1 MDPKDEKKENNNQ
14 KNDLEF
20 DNPYQDAPEMNE
32 EIKLDNINNIN
43 DTNKSEPEKK
53 ENIEKEENKNL
64 NLNENNEDE
73 IDKLTKE
80 LNELSQINQINNNQN
95 NIENNNSNINS
106 NNKNNSDFNPFENKD
121 NIDIS
126 NFGFPNELKDNSNN
140 NNNNSGFPNEI
151 NNNNNNN
158 NNFGFNQNNINNN
171 NDFPSEP
178 NNNNNSFNPYRV
190 NDNNSGFGFNQNNT
204 NNNINNNNNSGYNP
218 YRINNNNDSF
228 KFNSNN
234 MNNNNSNYGFNPNNN
249 MNNNNNNNYGFNRN
263 NSSNFGFNN
272 NMNDN
277 NNNNYNN
284 NYYRSNSINNS
295 YNGNQNNYNNN
306 YNNNSFNNNYNNN
319 NYSMNNNNNNSFNNY
334 NNNNYNNNNNYSA
347 YNPNNSFNNNNY
359 NNSINNM
366 FPSVESINTDIDT
379 DFPNIND
386 INEQEQIKKETNRK
400 KESKDKAIMSNII
413 KVCDDKFKNAVAQFK
428 NYQLVES
435 KKNLKHIISS
445 LNTLEQSIKNQK
457 QFALDLIPNITT
469 LKTDV
474 TKKLNE
480 YNYFT
485 YILEQTLLKNI
496 QYSRNFDLPTF
507 AAKFIIK
514 HPYSSFDDIFDTTLD
529 NNKPTR
535 NMLLNIF
542 NDAQFSGYKSL
553 FLYGPKGSGKT
564 LYAHALASE
573 IGGVIGQIND
583 LRIIKINYFVKEFA
597 RVITECTTKPII
609 IFLKNIETMT
619 QYALNEILFLHDKFN
634 TEQRRVLFICSSQY
648 PLRGLPYQ
656 LKFKYVQLINGAGQK
671 NKYNLFKFYF
681 SKFGINFKM
690 SDDDLNNFVTQN
702 FRNYSNKDVFFV
714 VKQMMDIKKQ
724 KGENI
729 YDLGRDEL
737 EQAMKLR
744 PGSLDQQSMQ
754 YYYL

>member
-1 MDPKDEKKENNNQ
+1 MEPNDEKKENNNQ

-158 NNFGFNQNNINNN
+158 NNSFGFNNNINNN

-272 NMNDN
+272 NMND

-573 IGGVIGQIND
+573 IGGIIGQIND

>member
-158 NNFGFNQNNINNN
+158 NNSFGFNNNINNN

-277 NNNNYNN
+277 NNNYNN

-319 NYSMNNNNNNSFNNY
+319 NYSMNNNNNNNFNNY

-359 NNSINNM
+359 NNNINNM

-386 INEQEQIKKETNRK
+386 INEQEQIKKENNRK

-413 KVCDDKFKNAVAQFK
+413 KVCDNKFKNAVAQFK

-445 LNTLEQSIKNQK
+445 LNTLEQNIKNQK

>member
-1 MDPKDEKKENNNQ
+1 MEPNDEKKENNNQ

-158 NNFGFNQNNINNN
+158 SFGFNNNINNN

-190 NDNNSGFGFNQNNT
+190 NDNNSGFGFNQNNA

-228 KFNSNN
+228 KLNSNN

-277 NNNNYNN
+277 NNKYNN

-306 YNNNSFNNNYNNN
+306 YNNNNFNNNYNNN

-359 NNSINNM
+359 NNNINNM

-573 IGGVIGQIND
+573 IGGIIGQIND

-597 RVITECTTKPII
+597 RVITECTSKPII

>member
-1 MDPKDEKKENNNQ
+1 MEPNDEKKENNNQ

-20 DNPYQDAPEMNE
+20 DNPYQDTPEMNE

-158 NNFGFNQNNINNN
+158 NNSFGFNNNINNN

-277 NNNNYNN
+277 NNNYNN

-295 YNGNQNNYNNN
+295 YNDNQNNYNNN

-597 RVITECTTKPII
+597 RVITECTTKSII

>member
-1 MDPKDEKKENNNQ
+1 
-14 KNDLEF
+14 
-20 DNPYQDAPEMNE
+20 
-32 EIKLDNINNIN
+32 
-43 DTNKSEPEKK
+43 
-53 ENIEKEENKNL
+53 
-64 NLNENNEDE
+64 
-73 IDKLTKE
+73 
-80 LNELSQINQINNNQN
+80 
-95 NIENNNSNINS
+95 
-106 NNKNNSDFNPFENKD
+106 
-121 NIDIS
+121 
-126 NFGFPNELKDNSNN
+126 
-140 NNNNSGFPNEI
+140 
-151 NNNNNNN
+151 
-158 NNFGFNQNNINNN
+158 
-171 NDFPSEP
+171 
-178 NNNNNSFNPYRV
+178 
-190 NDNNSGFGFNQNNT
+190 
-204 NNNINNNNNSGYNP
+204 
-218 YRINNNNDSF
+218 
-228 KFNSNN
+228 
-234 MNNNNSNYGFNPNNN
+234 
-249 MNNNNNNNYGFNRN
+249 
-263 NSSNFGFNN
+263 
-272 NMNDN
+272 
-277 NNNNYNN
+277 
-284 NYYRSNSINNS
+284 
-295 YNGNQNNYNNN
+295 
-306 YNNNSFNNNYNNN
+306 
-319 NYSMNNNNNNSFNNY
+319 
-334 NNNNYNNNNNYSA
+334 
-347 YNPNNSFNNNNY
+347 
-359 NNSINNM
+359 
-366 FPSVESINTDIDT
+366 
-379 DFPNIND
+379 
-386 INEQEQIKKETNRK
+386 
-400 KESKDKAIMSNII
+400 MSNII
-413 KVCDDKFKNAVAQFK
+413 KVCDNKFKNAVAQFK

>member
-1 MDPKDEKKENNNQ
+1 MEPNDEKKENNNQ

-158 NNFGFNQNNINNN
+158 NNSFGFNNNINNN

-190 NDNNSGFGFNQNNT
+190 NDNNSGFGFNQNNA

-277 NNNNYNN
+277 NNNYNN

-306 YNNNSFNNNYNNN
+306 YNNNSFSNNYNNN

-359 NNSINNM
+359 NNNINNM

-597 RVITECTTKPII
+597 RVITECTNKPII

>member
-1 MDPKDEKKENNNQ
+1 MEPNDEKKENNNQ

-126 NFGFPNELKDNSNN
+126 NFGFPNELKNNN

-158 NNFGFNQNNINNN
+158 NNSFGFNNNINNN

-277 NNNNYNN
+277 NNNYNN

-334 NNNNYNNNNNYSA
+334 NNNNYNNNNNYSG

-359 NNSINNM
+359 NNNINNM

-386 INEQEQIKKETNRK
+386 INEQEQIKKENNRK

-413 KVCDDKFKNAVAQFK
+413 KVCDNKFKNAVAQFK

-445 LNTLEQSIKNQK
+445 LNTLEQNIKNQK

-535 NMLLNIF
+535 NILLNIF

-690 SDDDLNNFVTQN
+690 SDDDLNNFVIQN

>member
-1 MDPKDEKKENNNQ
+1 MEPNDEKKENNNQ

-158 NNFGFNQNNINNN
+158 NFGFNQNNINNN

-190 NDNNSGFGFNQNNT
+190 NDNNSGFGFNQNNA

-234 MNNNNSNYGFNPNNN
+234 MNNNNSNYGFDPNNN

-277 NNNNYNN
+277 NNNYNN
-284 NYYRSNSINNS
+284 NYYRSNSINNN

-496 QYSRNFDLPTF
+496 QYSSNFDLPTF

-535 NMLLNIF
+535 NILLNIF

>member
-1 MDPKDEKKENNNQ
+1 MEPNDEKKENNNQ

-64 NLNENNEDE
+64 NINENNEDE

-121 NIDIS
+121 NIDI
-126 NFGFPNELKDNSNN
+126 NFGFPNELKDNSN

-158 NNFGFNQNNINNN
+158 NNSFGFNNNINNN

-190 NDNNSGFGFNQNNT
+190 NDNNSGFGFNQNNA

-218 YRINNNNDSF
+218 YKINNNNDSF

-272 NMNDN
+272 NMKDN

-347 YNPNNSFNNNNY
+347 YNPNNSFNNNY
-359 NNSINNM
+359 NNNINNM

-386 INEQEQIKKETNRK
+386 INEQEQIKKETSRK

-445 LNTLEQSIKNQK
+445 LNTLEQNIKNQK

>member
-1 MDPKDEKKENNNQ
+1 MEPNDEKKENNNQ

-95 NIENNNSNINS
+95 NIENNNSNIDS

-158 NNFGFNQNNINNN
+158 SFGFNNNINNN

-190 NDNNSGFGFNQNNT
+190 NDNNSGFGFNQNNA

-277 NNNNYNN
+277 NNNYNN
-284 NYYRSNSINNS
+284 NYYRSNSINNN
-295 YNGNQNNYNNN
+295 YNDNQNNYNNN

-359 NNSINNM
+359 NNNINNM

-445 LNTLEQSIKNQK
+445 LNTLEQNIKNQK

-507 AAKFIIK
+507 AAKFVIK

>member
-1 MDPKDEKKENNNQ
+1 MEPNDEKKENNNQ

-158 NNFGFNQNNINNN
+158 NFGFNQNNINNN

-277 NNNNYNN
+277 NNNYNN

-366 FPSVESINTDIDT
+366 FPSIESINTDIDT

-535 NMLLNIF
+535 NKLLNIF

>member
-1 MDPKDEKKENNNQ
+1 MEPNDEKKENNNQ

-158 NNFGFNQNNINNN
+158 NSFGFNNNINNN

-190 NDNNSGFGFNQNNT
+190 NDNNSGFGFNQNNA

-272 NMNDN
+272 NMND

-359 NNSINNM
+359 NNNINNM

>member
-1 MDPKDEKKENNNQ
+1 MEPNDEKKENNNQ

-234 MNNNNSNYGFNPNNN
+234 MNNNNSNYGFNPDNN

-272 NMNDN
+272 NMND

-507 AAKFIIK
+507 AAKFVIK

>member
-1 MDPKDEKKENNNQ
+1 
-14 KNDLEF
+14 
-20 DNPYQDAPEMNE
+20 
-32 EIKLDNINNIN
+32 
-43 DTNKSEPEKK
+43 
-53 ENIEKEENKNL
+53 
-64 NLNENNEDE
+64 
-73 IDKLTKE
+73 
-80 LNELSQINQINNNQN
+80 
-95 NIENNNSNINS
+95 
-106 NNKNNSDFNPFENKD
+106 
-121 NIDIS
+121 
-126 NFGFPNELKDNSNN
+126 
-140 NNNNSGFPNEI
+140 
-151 NNNNNNN
+151 
-158 NNFGFNQNNINNN
+158 
-171 NDFPSEP
+171 
-178 NNNNNSFNPYRV
+178 
-190 NDNNSGFGFNQNNT
+190 
-204 NNNINNNNNSGYNP
+204 
-218 YRINNNNDSF
+218 
-228 KFNSNN
+228 
-234 MNNNNSNYGFNPNNN
+234 
-249 MNNNNNNNYGFNRN
+249 
-263 NSSNFGFNN
+263 
-272 NMNDN
+272 
-277 NNNNYNN
+277 
-284 NYYRSNSINNS
+284 
-295 YNGNQNNYNNN
+295 
-306 YNNNSFNNNYNNN
+306 
-319 NYSMNNNNNNSFNNY
+319 
-334 NNNNYNNNNNYSA
+334 
-347 YNPNNSFNNNNY
+347 
-359 NNSINNM
+359 
-366 FPSVESINTDIDT
+366 
-379 DFPNIND
+379 
-386 INEQEQIKKETNRK
+386 
-400 KESKDKAIMSNII
+400 MSNII

-445 LNTLEQSIKNQK
+445 LNTLEQNIKNQK

-507 AAKFIIK
+507 AAKFVIK

-573 IGGVIGQIND
+573 IGGIIGQIND

>member
-158 NNFGFNQNNINNN
+158 NNSFGFNNNINNN

-190 NDNNSGFGFNQNNT
+190 NDNNSGFGFNQNNA

-272 NMNDN
+272 NMND

-359 NNSINNM
+359 NNNINNM

-573 IGGVIGQIND
+573 IGGIIGQIND

>member
-1 MDPKDEKKENNNQ
+1 MEPNDEKKENNNQ

-43 DTNKSEPEKK
+43 DTNKSEPEK
-53 ENIEKEENKNL
+53 NDNVGKEENKNL

-158 NNFGFNQNNINNN
+158 NSFGFNNNINNN

-190 NDNNSGFGFNQNNT
+190 NDNNSGFGFNQNNA

-272 NMNDN
+272 NMND

-359 NNSINNM
+359 NNNINNM

-681 SKFGINFKM
+681 YKFGINFKM

>member
-1 MDPKDEKKENNNQ
+1 MEPNDEKKENNNQ

-158 NNFGFNQNNINNN
+158 NNSFGFNNNINNN

-263 NSSNFGFNN
+263 NSSNFGLNN
-272 NMNDN
+272 NMND

-359 NNSINNM
+359 NNNINNM

-573 IGGVIGQIND
+573 IGGIIGQIND

>member
-1 MDPKDEKKENNNQ
+1 MEPNDEKKENNNQ

-158 NNFGFNQNNINNN
+158 NNSFGFNNNINNN

-190 NDNNSGFGFNQNNT
+190 NDNNSGFGFNQNNA

-277 NNNNYNN
+277 NNNYNN

-319 NYSMNNNNNNSFNNY
+319 NY
-334 NNNNYNNNNNYSA
+334 NNNNNYSA

-359 NNSINNM
+359 NNNSINNM

-609 IFLKNIETMT
+609 IFLKNIEAMT

>member
-1 MDPKDEKKENNNQ
+1 MEPNDEKKENNNQ

-158 NNFGFNQNNINNN
+158 NNSFGFNNNINNN

-272 NMNDN
+272 NMND

-445 LNTLEQSIKNQK
+445 LNTLEQNIKNQK

>member
-158 NNFGFNQNNINNN
+158 NNSFGFNNNINNN

-277 NNNNYNN
+277 NNNYNN
-284 NYYRSNSINNS
+284 NYYRSNSINNN

-386 INEQEQIKKETNRK
+386 INEQEQIKKETSRK

>member
-1 MDPKDEKKENNNQ
+1 MEPNDEKKENNNQ

-158 NNFGFNQNNINNN
+158 NNSFGFNNNINNN

-190 NDNNSGFGFNQNNT
+190 NDNNSGFGFNQNNA

-272 NMNDN
+272 NMND

-359 NNSINNM
+359 NNNINNM

>member
-1 MDPKDEKKENNNQ
+1 MDPKDEKKESNNQ
-14 KNDLEF
+14 NNDFEF
-20 DNPYQDAPEMNE
+20 DNPYQDAPEINE
-32 EIKLDNINNIN
+32 EIKLDNINQSVPEQK
-43 DTNKSEPEKK
+43 DTTEK
-53 ENIEKEENKNL
+53 EKEENKNI
-64 NLNENNEDE
+64 NQNNADE
-73 IDKLTKE
+73 IDKLTQE
-80 LNELSQINQINNNQN
+80 LNELSQNNNQINNNQN
-95 NIENNNSNINS
+95 NIEKNNINS
-106 NNKNNSDFNPFENKD
+106 DNKNNSDFNPFENKD
-121 NIDIS
+121 NIDI
-126 NFGFPNELKDNSNN
+126 NFGFPNELKAKSN
-140 NNNNSGFPNEI
+140 NNNNSGFPNEM
-151 NNNNNNN
+151 NNNNN
-158 NNFGFNQNNINNN
+158 NNFGFNSNNINNN
-171 NDFPSEP
+171 NNFPSEP
-178 NNNNNSFNPYRV
+178 NNNNNNNNSFDPYRS

-204 NNNINNNNNSGYNP
+204 NNIINNNNNSGYNP
-218 YRINNNNDSF
+218 YRMNNNDSNF
-228 KFNSNN
+228 KFNS
-234 MNNNNSNYGFNPNNN
+234 YN
-249 MNNNNNNNYGFNRN
+249 MNNNNNNNYGLNPNNMNSNNNNNYGYNQNN
-263 NSSNFGFNN
+263 NSRNFGFNN

-284 NYYRSNSINNS
+284 NYYRSNSFNNNN
-295 YNGNQNNYNNN
+295 NGNQNNYNNN
-306 YNNNSFNNNYNNN
+306 YNNNNYNNNFNN
-319 NYSMNNNNNNSFNNY
+319 NYSMNNNNNNNSFNNY
-334 NNNNYNNNNNYSA
+334 NNNNNNNYNNYS
-347 YNPNNSFNNNNY
+347 NFNRNNSFNNNNY
-359 NNSINNM
+359 NNNSNINSM
-366 FPSVESINTDIDT
+366 LPSLDNINSDIDT
-379 DFPNIND
+379 NFPNIND
-386 INEQEQIKKETNRK
+386 IKEQEKIKNDNNRK
-400 KESKDKAIMSNII
+400 KESKDKAIMENII
-413 KVCDDKFKNAVAQFK
+413 KVCDDKFKNAVVQFK

-435 KKNLKHIISS
+435 KKGLKHIISS
-445 LNTLEQSIKNQK
+445 LITLEQNIKNQK
-457 QFALDLIPNITT
+457 QFALDLIPRIQT
-469 LKTDV
+469 LKTNV

-507 AAKFIIK
+507 ATKFIIK
-514 HPYSSFDDIFDTTLD
+514 NPYASFDDIFDTTLD

-573 IGGVIGQIND
+573 IGGIIGQIDD

-597 RVITECTTKPII
+597 RVITEYTTKPII
-609 IFLKNIETMT
+609 IFLKNVDTMT

-648 PLRGLPYQ
+648 PLRGLPYE

-671 NKYNLFKFYF
+671 NKSNLFKFYF

-690 SDDDLNNFVTQN
+690 SDDDLNNFVAQN
-702 FRNYSNKDVFFV
+702 FRNYSNKDVFLV

-737 EQAMKLR
+737 EQAMKMR
-744 PGSLDQQSMQ
+744 PGSLDQQCIQ